1 MDQFAHFP
9 PEQHPT
15 LGMSLDQMDKLQNS
29 FFSESDSENET
40 AHADGSAP
48 VPFETQEGKS
58 RAEEKKAVEEIPVN
72 ATVPFVQQTGG
83 KSRADELKALEEIA
97 VTETMVQAIV
107 SFTATQDTGQA
118 GLEMFRCAG
127 PQYISDS
134 DWILKT
140 TKAWQTMS
148 MSEEVSMRFSDMKR
162 NVMPWGCLKESQDV
176 YCLAATYYAAE
187 FLYPL
192 LLVYSLVG
200 AGVGTPQ
207 TCSYTLENLMT
218 PYERSI
224 KKLFLDRISTSL
236 TDEME
241 STKPRPNR
249 SGQWLAPGQKLKGRA
264 FKQGD
269 DKDMKEGN
277 SSIGEKS
284 KIRCVGCVRGS
295 VTAAAGKTNGKFSN
309 VFQMLLEQNQDND
322 AYILFMMVTRRM
334 CFACRSSVYNLFN
347 YHDGYYFTLFLE
359 SLAEI
364 SAERKEHFVQALT
377 TRRIPNDY
385 IYGKMAPVEAVK
397 KLLLGLWGLDG
408 KEKKAYKSIGNS
420 KGAQNAISWPSA
432 GPVPSS
438 AGPVPFSDDY
448 VSDCLQKIETVNKEA
463 SKKVL
468 DPLQDMNEILLN
480 EKSLSHFT
488 SLLKRV
494 GAVPCIDQQEDAVVE
509 DAPPKKRKRNNLK
522 KKPCASIDVD
532 PKHNV
537 VGVSSTRVPSS
548 PHAED
553 EDSEMSEDD
562 DEEIGILL
570 AKSSSAME
578 KLNHD

>member
-9 PEQHPT
+9 PLQDET
-15 LGMSLDQMDKLQNS
+15 LGMTLDQIEKYKNS
-29 FFSESDSENET
+29 LSLELDCDNET
-40 AHADGSAP
+40 AQADGYASGEGP
-48 VPFETQEGKS
+48 FFETEEGKS
-58 RAEEKKAVEEIPVN
+58 WAKEKKAVEEIPVN
-72 ATVPFVQQTGG
+72 ATVSFVQQTGA

-97 VTETMVQAIV
+97 PTETMVQAIG
-107 SFTATQDTGQA
+107 SFTGQA
-118 GLEMFRCAG
+118 GLEMFGCAGCAG

-134 DWILKT
+134 NWILKT

-148 MSEEVSMRFSDMKR
+148 MTEEVSIRFSQMKR

-187 FLYPL
+187 FLHPL

-207 TCSYTLENLMT
+207 TSSYTLENLMT

-224 KKLFLDRISTSL
+224 KRLFLDRISTSL

-309 VFQMLLEQNQDND
+309 VFQMLLEQNQEND

-334 CFACRSSVYNLFN
+334 CFACRSSVYNLFM
-347 YHDGYYFTLFLE
+347 YHDGYYFTLFLQ

-364 SAERKEHFVQALT
+364 SAERKQHFVQALT
-377 TRRIPNDY
+377 TRRIPNDC

-397 KLLLGLWGLDG
+397 NLLLGLWHLDG
-408 KEKKAYKSIGNS
+408 NEEKAYKSIGNS
-420 KGAQNAISWPSA
+420 KGALNAISWSYT
-432 GPVPSS
+432 
-438 AGPVPFSDDY
+438 GPVPFSDAY
-448 VSDCLQKIETVNKEA
+448 VSDRLQKIETVNKEA

-468 DPLQDMNEILLN
+468 DSLQDMNEITLN
-480 EKSLSHFT
+480 KKSLFHFT
-488 SLLKRV
+488 SLLERV
-494 GAVPCIDQQEDAVVE
+494 GAVPCIDQQEDAVV
-509 DAPPKKRKRNNLK
+509 ASVPLKKRKRNK
-522 KKPCASIDVD
+522 KKLCASIDVD
-532 PKHNV
+532 QKHNV

-548 PHAED
+548 PHSED

-562 DEEIGILL
+562 DQEIEMLEVV
-570 AKSSSAME
+570 SSSAME
-578 KLNHD
+578 KLQHK

>member
-1 MDQFAHFP
+1 LIVEHSRDCHGVPCFFEKVTVLKIPRISCLQVRMAEFSEWP
-9 PEQHPT
+9 PYQDPN
-15 LGMSLDQMDKLQNS
+15 LGVSLDEEDKLKNS
-29 FFSESDSENET
+29 FFLGSENDDDT
-40 AHADGSAP
+40 GNADEYAP
-48 VPFETQEGKS
+48 VPFVQ
-58 RAEEKKAVEEIPVN
+58 KK
-72 ATVPFVQQTGG
+72 GG
-83 KSRADELKALEEIA
+83 KSRADELKASQEIP
-97 VTETMVQAIV
+97 VTETMVQTIG
-107 SFTATQDTGQA
+107 SFGATQDTGHA
-118 GLEMFRCAG
+118 GLEMFACSAL
-127 PQYISDS
+127 QASSDTSWIS
-134 DWILKT
+134 KT
-140 TKAWQTMS
+140 THAWLAMS
-148 MSEEVSMRFSDMKR
+148 MPEEASVRFSEMKR

-207 TCSYTLENLMT
+207 TYDYTLQNLMT

-249 SGQWLAPGQKLKGRA
+249 KGQWLAPGQKLKGRA

-277 SSIGEKS
+277 SSMGENS

-295 VTAAAGKTNGKFSN
+295 VTAAAGKTKGKFSN
-309 VFQMLLEQNQDND
+309 VFQMILEQNQDND

-334 CFACRSSVYNLFN
+334 CFACRSSVYNLFK
-347 YHDGYYFTLFLE
+347 YRDGHYFTLFLV

-364 SAERKEHFVQALT
+364 SAERKQHFVKALT
-377 TRRIPNDY
+377 TRRIPNDC

-397 KLLLGLWGLDG
+397 NSLLGLWGLNG
-408 KEKKAYKSIGNS
+408 KEEKAYKTIGNS
-420 KGAQNAISWPSA
+420 KGAPNAISWSYT
-432 GPVPSS
+432 
-438 AGPVPFSDDY
+438 GPVPFSDAY
-448 VSDCLQKIETVNKEA
+448 FSDCLQKIETLNKEE
-463 SKKVL
+463 SRKL
-468 DPLQDMNEILLN
+468 DPLQDMNEITLN

-494 GAVPCIDQQEDAVVE
+494 GAVSCIDQQEDAVVAS
-509 DAPPKKRKRNNLK
+509 APPKKRKRNK
-522 KKPCASIDVD
+522 KKLCASIDVD
-532 PKHNV
+532 QRRNV

-548 PHAED
+548 PHSED

-562 DEEIGILL
+562 DTEIKMLEGVT
-570 AKSSSAME
+570 ASVMK
-578 KLNHD
+578 KLQKK